1 MQTYY
6 SIKRRLITVVTLLA
20 FLFVLITARLSYVQ
34 LVKGG
39 ELRKRAYGQWMRQLP
54 LTAER
59 GDILDCNGK
68 VLVGS
73 ARVYDVYARPKS
85 VKDPKDASESLSI
98 ILNLSREEIEEKLTR
113 KGVSDI
119 RIKRGIEPSVADMI
133 REKDLQ
139 GIYLAASTK
148 RSYADGTTLS
158 QVLGFVSADNTG
170 QAGIEAFY
178 EKYLKGIDGKILTPS
193 DLIGDELKS
202 DYIDYIGAK
211 KGCSV
216 VLTIDAEIQKGVE
229 TVLDIA
235 YKAHSPKRAS
245 CLVLDVTNGDI
256 LAIASR
262 PGVDL
267 NNLPRGDI
275 ELLQN
280 NTRSVLLTDVYEP
293 GSTFKI
299 LTAATSLEEY
309 RKGNPKAFGV
319 AHIFTNNS
327 NYRIVDKGARIKCW
341 TSHANGRHCNQNIS
355 DALKN
360 SCNPIFTDIALS
372 LGKDTFYEYLKNF
385 GYGQKSG
392 IDSYGEQSGLL
403 ISRKSVTNGD
413 LARIGFGQS
422 IAVTA
427 LQLAMATS
435 AAVNGGYLYTPHLVK
450 RIEDENGVVREVYPE
465 VRSRPISEETS
476 KELRKMLEN
485 VVANGGGKNAYIEGY
500 EVGGKTGTAQKFEN
514 GKIARGKYVSSFVG
528 FFPTSEPKYLAL
540 VVIDEPVG
548 QSYGSIVAAPY
559 AKLIFEKIIYL
570 KDVRPRS

>member
-20 FLFVLITARLSYVQ
+20 FLFVLITVRLSYVQ

-280 NTRSVLLTDVYEP
+280 NTRSVLLTD
-293 GSTFKI
+293 
-299 LTAATSLEEY
+299 L
-309 RKGNPKAFGV
+309 
-319 AHIFTNNS
+319 
-327 NYRIVDKGARIKCW
+327 
-341 TSHANGRHCNQNIS
+341 Q
-355 DALKN
+355 
-360 SCNPIFTDIALS
+360 
-372 LGKDTFYEYLKNF
+372 
-385 GYGQKSG
+385 
-392 IDSYGEQSGLL
+392 DSYRRSL
-403 ISRKSVTNGD
+403 SR
-413 LARIGFGQS
+413 RI
-422 IAVTA
+422 
-427 LQLAMATS
+427 
-435 AAVNGGYLYTPHLVK
+435 
-450 RIEDENGVVREVYPE
+450 
-465 VRSRPISEETS
+465 
-476 KELRKMLEN
+476 
-485 VVANGGGKNAYIEGY
+485 
-500 EVGGKTGTAQKFEN
+500 QK
-514 GKIARGKYVSSFVG
+514 G
-528 FFPTSEPKYLAL
+528 
-540 VVIDEPVG
+540 
-548 QSYGSIVAAPY
+548 
-559 AKLIFEKIIYL
+559 
-570 KDVRPRS
+570 